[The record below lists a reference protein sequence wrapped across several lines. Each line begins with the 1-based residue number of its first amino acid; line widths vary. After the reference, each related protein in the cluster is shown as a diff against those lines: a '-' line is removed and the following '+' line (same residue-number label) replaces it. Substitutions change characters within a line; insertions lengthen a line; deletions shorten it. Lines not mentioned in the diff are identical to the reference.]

1 MRTEVPAATSAL
13 EADTKVTAA
22 GAANIAAAANAALT
36 AELNLKPFIESSC
49 LAA

>member
-1 MRTEVPAATSAL
+1 MRTEVPAAASAL
-13 EADTKVTAA
+13 EADTKATAA

-36 AELNLKPFIESSC
+36 ADLDLIPLIESSC